1 MTDQVAKCPP
11 RRTFNRELR
20 IIVHELGHLLIA
32 RLRDAVVTSV
42 SIIADDTSEGRVMGA
57 WPFKAFA
64 RGNVDAFD
72 IRAELQPR
80 MPRPGEDH
88 RPAANVTHEVMEQVI
103 EYMGGRAAEKLVLRG
118 RPSPAVDDYRQAREL
133 AAIVCA
139 SPKSIDRFL
148 KFCEQQ
154 AEDLLRP
161 HIDLIF
167 ALIPELRARREMS
180 GVDVDEAIA
189 AVLTRFALATEQ
201 AWRREW
207 AQRLGNAASFAAQN
221 QGE

>member
-32 RLRDAVVTSV
+32 RLRDAVVTSI
-42 SIIADDTSEGRVMGA
+42 SIIADDVSEGRVMGA

-64 RGNVDAFD
+64 RGDVDAFD
-72 IRAELQPR
+72 IRAELQPL

-88 RPAANVTHEVMEQVI
+88 RPAASVTQEIMEQVI

-167 ALIPELRARREMS
+167 ALIPELRDRREMT
-180 GVDVDEAIA
+180 GTEVDEVIA
-189 AVLTRFALATEQ
+189 AILTRFALATER
-201 AWRREW
+201 ARRREW
-207 AQRLGNAASFAAQN
+207 AQRVESAAKFKP
-221 QGE
+221 G